1 MQPRTNIVGL
11 LAFLIIWHCAILC
24 SNILQP
30 SSFGA
35 RIVGLRYFVSRSLYS
50 VEELLQHNLHACILV
65 FSVVVLVIHCRECD
79 FIFNPDELERSHLL
93 IVKVH
98 SHLHMT
104 RAILTLIQCF
114 GMKTYLRQ
122 QLQKAVS
129 TSKRRYMNQEIK
141 VDLDLTYICDR
152 LIAMAL
158 PCVDDAVH
166 RNDIRDVA
174 KLLATKH
181 YGVFL
186 VFNLCEDHEENGN
199 GNYDTDLLY
208 GQVCKIPFYDHN
220 APLLTQLVRLV
231 MLFSS
236 CDSSSQIRFC
246 ETASHWLEASPQ
258 NMVIVHC
265 RGGKGRTGLF
275 VSSLMLWTRVFKTCS
290 ECMLI
295 ARSSD

>member
-1 MQPRTNIVGL
+1 
-11 LAFLIIWHCAILC
+11 
-24 SNILQP
+24 
-30 SSFGA
+30 
-35 RIVGLRYFVSRSLYS
+35 
-50 VEELLQHNLHACILV
+50 
-65 FSVVVLVIHCRECD
+65 
-79 FIFNPDELERSHLL
+79 
-93 IVKVH
+93 
-98 SHLHMT
+98 
-104 RAILTLIQCF
+104 
-114 GMKTYLRQ
+114 MKAYLRQ

-166 RNDIRDVA
+166 RNDIHDVA

-208 GQVCKIPFYDHN
+208 GQVRKIPFYDHN
-220 APLLTQLVRLV
+220 APLLTQL
-231 MLFSS
+231 
-236 CDSSSQIRFC
+236 IRFC

-275 VSSLMLWTRVFKTCS
+275 VSSLMLWTKVFKTCS
-290 ECMLI
+290 KCMLI